1 MDTEAL
7 AIGAPLELSRT
18 STEAAL
24 LKPAGTN
31 PGGTVPVGKLIREA
45 LIEGATAEEPPPPPP
60 LPPPPPQLVTPS
72 GRTIAR
78 AVSTVGAPL
87 VLRQINSERLHRATE
102 RLPQPGIASSLRAV
116 SLCCAPRSI
125 WGHPTP
131 TLLTS

>member
-45 LIEGATAEEPPPPPP
+45 LIEGATPEEPPPPPPP

-72 GRTIAR
+72 SRTIATP
-78 AVSTVGAPL
+78 VNTVRAPL
-87 VLRQINSERLHRATE
+87 VLRQI
-102 RLPQPGIASSLRAV
+102 ASHLIHHS
-116 SLCCAPRSI
+116 
-125 WGHPTP
+125 
-131 TLLTS
+131 